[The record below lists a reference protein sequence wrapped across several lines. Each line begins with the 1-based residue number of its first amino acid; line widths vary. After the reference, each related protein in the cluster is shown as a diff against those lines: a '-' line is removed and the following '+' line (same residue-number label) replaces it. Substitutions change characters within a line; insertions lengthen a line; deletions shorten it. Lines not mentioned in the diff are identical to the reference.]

1 MPLHHPPNSFLA
13 RLHAFD
19 PALRI
24 RWSDK
29 KDCYL
34 LERQVTR
41 GQRPDPSCYADWD
54 AYVAARDGYVTC
66 FPVAP
71 HELDD
76 RVIATLMATDL
87 WTTKGGADAEANRM
101 EANESEQRALS
112 RERWLDRIGDE
123 AKDWYRWA
131 LTLSPTKHWSGVSP

>member
-1 MPLHHPPNSFLA
+1 MPLHSPPQAFVQ
-13 RLHAFD
+13 RLRAFD
-19 PALRI
+19 PSLRI

-34 LERQVTR
+34 LERKVSR

-54 AYVAARDGYVTC
+54 EYLGARDGYTTC

-76 RVIATLMATDL
+76 RVIATCMASDL
-87 WTTKGGADAEANRM
+87 WTTRGGADAEADRLD
-101 EANESEQRALS
+101 ALDLERKRIS
-112 RERWLDRIGDE
+112 HERWLSHIGDM
-123 AKDWYRWA
+123 AKEWYDWA
-131 LTLSPTKHWSGVSP
+131 LTLSPTKTWSRVEP